1 MFKQND
7 VLESII
13 GVKYVSVQTMIIIYL
28 LSVRHRCR
36 N

>member
-13 GVKYVSVQTMIIIYL
+13 GVKYISVQRMIIIYL